1 MTDVDVTRPAAAYS
15 LETRKLVEVAKALY
29 YDPILFIVDETT
41 TALSQ
46 SGRKTIYR
54 IIHELRD
61 KGKAVLFIS
70 HDLEE
75 LMENCD
81 VLTVLR
87 DGKLVDTI
95 ERAEFDE
102 NRIKHSMVGREIKG
116 DYYRSDYDSSHGEK
130 VTLQAEHISN
140 RDLKDVSVTLHEGEI
155 LGVAGLSGCGMHQ
168 LGRVLFG
175 LDKLTEGKVQ
185 AFRPDGTEV
194 TVRSVQDALD
204 SSIGYISKDRDKE
217 ALVLPASIKDNLVL
231 ANLNRTGTF
240 ILPKKERE
248 HAKEQIESL
257 AIKCSS
263 MNQAVG
269 ELSGGNKQK
278 VSFGKWIGN
287 KSRII
292 IMDSP
297 TRGVD
302 IGVKTTMY
310 QLIARMKKE
319 GYSILIISEE
329 MPELIGMCDEI
340 LVMKD
345 GKVTQRFKRSEN
357 LSEQQIIEYMI

>member
-1 MTDVDVTRPAAAYS
+1 MQDTNSIYGLLKESAEKYAGKTAVLYDTFAGSYEKLFRDVTNKAIHLQHFEGKR
-15 LETRKLVEVAKALY
+15 VALY
-29 YDPILFIVDETT
+29 GPSSYRWIVNLFGIIL
-41 TALSQ
+41 A
-46 SGRKTIYR
+46 
-54 IIHELRD
+54 
-61 KGKAVLFIS
+61 GK
-70 HDLEE
+70 
-75 LMENCD
+75 D
-81 VLTVLR
+81 VV
-87 DGKLVDTI
+87 LVDS
-95 ERAEFDE
+95 F
-102 NRIKHSMVGREIKG
+102 
-116 DYYRSDYDSSHGEK
+116 
-130 VTLQAEHISN
+130 
-140 RDLKDVSVTLHEGEI
+140 
-155 LGVAGLSGCGMHQ
+155 
-168 LGRVLFG
+168 
-175 LDKLTEGKVQ
+175 
-185 AFRPDGTEV
+185 
-194 TVRSVQDALD
+194 
-204 SSIGYISKDRDKE
+204 
-217 ALVLPASIKDNLVL
+217 
-231 ANLNRTGTF
+231 
-240 ILPKKERE
+240 LPKKERE

-345 GKVTQRFKRSEN
+345 GKVTQSFKRSEN